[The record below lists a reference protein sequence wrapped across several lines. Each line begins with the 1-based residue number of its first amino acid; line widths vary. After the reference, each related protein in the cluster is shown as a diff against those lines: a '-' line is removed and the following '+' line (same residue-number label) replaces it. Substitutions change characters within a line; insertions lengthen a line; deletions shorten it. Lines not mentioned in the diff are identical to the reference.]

1 MKLQDILP
9 VIDVE
14 TIEIRIYD
22 TEFRFEVT
30 SKTFQFQKIL
40 AKNLL
45 DAEIKN
51 ISPADYEIDSLAITI
66 DVSK

>member
-1 MKLQDILP
+1 MLKDILP

-14 TIEIRIYD
+14 TIEIRMHD
-22 TEFRFEVT
+22 TDFKFEIT
-30 SKTFQFQKIL
+30 SKEITLNKIL

-45 DAEIKN
+45 DAEVKN

-66 DVSK
+66 DASK

>member
-1 MKLQDILP
+1 MSLKDILP

-22 TEFRFEVT
+22 TDFKFEIT
-30 SKTFQFQKIL
+30 SKEITLNKIL

-45 DAEIKN
+45 DAEVKN
-51 ISPADYEIDSLAITI
+51 ISPADYELDSLAITI
-66 DVSK
+66 DASK